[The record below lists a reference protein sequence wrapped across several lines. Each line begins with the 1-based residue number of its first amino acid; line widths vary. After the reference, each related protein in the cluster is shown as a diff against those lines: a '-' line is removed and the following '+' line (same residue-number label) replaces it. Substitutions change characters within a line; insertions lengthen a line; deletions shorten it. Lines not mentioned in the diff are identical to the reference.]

1 MVNKDIQSVLI
12 YESEIKEIVKGLAT
26 KINKDY
32 SGEQLLVVCMLKGSC
47 IFFSDLI
54 RELDL
59 DIRLEFMRISS
70 YGNSAKTSNNVK
82 IIHDL
87 QEDIKGKNVLI
98 VEDIID
104 SGRTI
109 KNLKELLAKREPKS
123 LRVAT
128 MLDKPDRREVD
139 INGEYIGK
147 VIPNEFVVGYGLD
160 YAQKYRNLKDI
171 CVLAKSV
178 YLN

>member
-12 YESEIKEIVKGLAT
+12 YDSEIKEIVKGLAT

>member
-1 MVNKDIQSVLI
+1 MDKKDIQSVLI
-12 YESEIKEIVKGLAT
+12 SESEIKEIVKGLAN

-32 SGEQLLVVCMLKGSC
+32 VGEQLLVVCILKGAC

-59 DIRLEFMRISS
+59 DIKLDFMVISS
-70 YGNSAKTSNNVK
+70 YGNSTKTSTEVK
-82 IIHDL
+82 IIQDL

-123 LRVAT
+123 LRVAA

-147 VIPNEFVVGYGLD
+147 VIPDEFVVGYGLD
-160 YAQKYRNLKDI
+160 YSQKYRNLKEI

>member
-12 YESEIKEIVKGLAT
+12 CESEIKEIVKGLAT

-109 KNLKELLAKREPKS
+109 KNLKEFYKYVIINILIANSYLLFIS
-123 LRVAT
+123 
-128 MLDKPDRREVD
+128 
-139 INGEYIGK
+139 IFFFG
-147 VIPNEFVVGYGLD
+147 F
-160 YAQKYRNLKDI
+160 
-171 CVLAKSV
+171 
-178 YLN
+178 

>member
-12 YESEIKEIVKGLAT
+12 CESEIKEIVKGLAT

>member
-1 MVNKDIQSVLI
+1 MDKKDIQSVLI
-12 YESEIKEIVKGLAT
+12 SESEIKEIVKGLAT

-32 SGEQLLVVCMLKGSC
+32 SGEQLLVVCILKGAC

-59 DIRLEFMRISS
+59 DIKLDFMVISS
-70 YGNSAKTSNNVK
+70 YGNSTKTSTEVK

-109 KNLKELLAKREPKS
+109 KHLKELLTKRGPKS
-123 LRVAT
+123 LRVAA

-147 VIPNEFVVGYGLD
+147 VIPDEFVVGYGLD
-160 YAQKYRNLKDI
+160 YSQKYRNLKEI

>member
-12 YESEIKEIVKGLAT
+12 CESEIKEIVKDLAT

>member
-12 YESEIKEIVKGLAT
+12 CESEIKEIVKGLAT

-32 SGEQLLVVCMLKGSC
+32 IGEQLLVVCMLKGSC